1 MLFGLILKIIPIH
14 SVEET
19 GMFFVEVMP
28 YMFIPAGVGIMNSW
42 TELKAMLLPVTV
54 ITVMT
59 TALVMVVTGKVTQ
72 YMMKKGEKKED
83 KVL

>member
-1 MLFGLILKIIPIH
+1 
-14 SVEET
+14 
-19 GMFFVEVMP
+19 
-28 YMFIPAGVGIMNSW
+28 MNSW